1 MEGGGA
7 GNGSTGAPRTE
18 GSGGD
23 AASAGKPLPPCC
35 VKARAAAP
43 ESEAKCHATVVS
55 GWFTEPRSRGG
66 KTSKVQYY
74 NNPMWP
80 GEAHSLKVEK
90 ILYQGKSPYQEVL
103 VFESST
109 YGKVLVLDGIVQ
121 LTDKD
126 ECAYQ
131 EMITHLP
138 LCSIPSPKKVLV
150 IGGGDGGVLREICR
164 HASVESIDI
173 CEIDQLVID
182 VCKDFFPD
190 LSVGFKDPRVQLHV
204 GDAVEFLKNAP
215 EGTYDA
221 IIVDS
226 SDPIGPAQELVEKP
240 FFDTIARALRPGGVL
255 CNQAESMWLHTHLIQ
270 DMLSI
275 CRETFKGSV
284 HYAWTS
290 VPTYPSGVIG
300 FLLCAKEGP
309 PVNFLTPE
317 NPIEKLKGAMEAGR
331 DIRFYNSEMHKA
343 AFVLPTFA
351 RRELESYCTTT
362 EREQPEEA
370 AAEPLKMAIMPNSE
384 ILTAS

>member
-7 GNGSTGAPRTE
+7 GNGLNGTAQIK
-18 GSGGD
+18 GSGDDG
-23 AASAGKPLPPCC
+23 SVKPLPPCC
-35 VKARAAAP
+35 VKARAGAS

-55 GWFTEPRSRGG
+55 GWFTEPRSHCG
-66 KTSKVQYY
+66 KASKVQFY

-80 GEAHSLKVEK
+80 GEAHSLKVER

-103 VFESST
+103 VFESSS

-138 LCSIPSPKKVLV
+138 LCSIPSPKKV
-150 IGGGDGGVLREICR
+150 
-164 HASVESIDI
+164 
-173 CEIDQLVID
+173 
-182 VCKDFFPD
+182 CKDFFPQ
-190 LSVGFKDPRVQLHV
+190 LSVGFEDPRVQLHV
-204 GDAVEFLKNAP
+204 GDAVEFLRNAS

-284 HYAWTS
+284 LYAWTS

-309 PVNFLTPE
+309 PVNFLTPI
-317 NPIEKLKGAMEAGR
+317 NPIEKLDGATKAGR
-331 DIRFYNSEMHKA
+331 EIRFYNSEMHHA
-343 AFVLPTFA
+343 AFVLPNFA
-351 RRELESYCTTT
+351 KWELEAYCAPM
-362 EREQPEEA
+362 EREQPEET
-370 AAEPLKMAIMPNSE
+370 MATAPKIPVVPNSE